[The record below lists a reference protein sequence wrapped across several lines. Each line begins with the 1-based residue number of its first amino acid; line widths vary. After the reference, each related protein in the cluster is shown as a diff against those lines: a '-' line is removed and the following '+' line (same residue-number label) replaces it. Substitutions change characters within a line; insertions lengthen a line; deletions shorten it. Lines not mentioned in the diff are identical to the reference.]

1 MLGFF
6 RNVCEV
12 DGNCIARPAR
22 SSRLVRTSASCPPLN
37 TQRGW
42 HAIDARGGRVLLHRD
57 DAVPMGIRLAVWDP
71 FSAAA
76 AGHLELPVPILPRR
90 PRSWNAAL
98 LCCDHHGLQDH
109 ADVPFRVV
117 LVGTDPEGTFA
128 CVYSSFG
135 LAAWSEVA
143 CAAQHPDP
151 GDDGGRIAR
160 VRGALVGNTLYF
172 LLQDRTSILKY
183 DLATGD
189 ISVIRLPPAS
199 YSYIR
204 WMPMV
209 LTTTEDGGLG
219 FAGVAGDR
227 LHLWS
232 VVLRP
237 NGGALAMGFAQGR
250 TIDLSRLPPSIVM
263 LGFADD
269 AGIILLATID
279 GLISVDQ
286 KSGRI
291 YKLVDGGD
299 FYRDNC
305 IVPYVR
311 FYTPALVTAST
322 DEGPSADA

>member
-1 MLGFF
+1 MLGYF

-12 DGNCIARPAR
+12 NSSCSARPAR
-22 SSRLVRTSASCPPLN
+22 FSGLVRTSASCPPLN
-37 TQRGW
+37 IQRRW

-71 FSAAA
+71 LSAAA
-76 AGHLELPVPILPRR
+76 GGYLELPVPILPRR
-90 PRSWNAAL
+90 PHSWNAAL

-143 CAAQHPDP
+143 YAAQHPDP
-151 GDDGGRIAR
+151 GDVGGGRIAR

-172 LLQDRTSILKY
+172 LFQDRTSILEY

-189 ISVIRLPPAS
+189 ISVIPLPPAS

-219 FAGVAGDR
+219 FAGVADDR

-232 VVLRP
+232 MVL
-237 NGGALAMGFAQGR
+237 N
-250 TIDLSRLPPSIVM
+250 S
-263 LGFADD
+263 
-269 AGIILLATID
+269 
-279 GLISVDQ
+279 
-286 KSGRI
+286 
-291 YKLVDGGD
+291 
-299 FYRDNC
+299 
-305 IVPYVR
+305 
-311 FYTPALVTAST
+311 
-322 DEGPSADA
+322 